1 MIELRSGDREAFFDV
16 PFNIYGQ
23 HDNYVS
29 PMRSD
34 LYRMLDADK
43 NPLFTSGNPFAFW
56 TAHLEGKVI
65 GRIIALVHRQSN
77 QRHGTQ
83 RAQFGFFDCADDAQA
98 AKALLD
104 AAIAFARQQ
113 HCNELVGNFN
123 LTAMQQCGVMTA
135 GFTAQAYTDMVAG
148 PVYLPKL
155 LQENGFSPYF
165 PMTTFELDLAMATP
179 PHVDFD
185 ALESSGY
192 HFAPIKKS
200 VFKERF
206 EQARV
211 VLNDGFDQNPMFVPL
226 TPEEFHFQAGEMSAI
241 LDPRLSSVLMH
252 EDAPVGTVICI
263 PDLNGFIAATRS
275 HFSLLTPWHF
285 LRYRLQRRRAVII
298 FYSVA
303 REYQGR
309 GLMAAMLTRTI
320 TELRAAGYQ
329 RLGITWI
336 AEVNTA
342 SLRQMEKFGAKPL
355 HQLHLFRREL
365 A

>member
-1 MIELRSGDREAFFDV
+1 MIELRSGDRASFFEV
-16 PFNIYGQ
+16 PFNVYRQ
-23 HDNYVS
+23 SDHYVS

-34 LYRMLDADK
+34 IYRMLDANK
-43 NPLFTSGNPFAFW
+43 NPLFINGNPFAFW
-56 TAHLEGKVI
+56 TVHREGKAI

-83 RAQFGFFDCADDAQA
+83 RAQFGFFDCAHDSQA
-98 AKALLD
+98 ANALLN
-104 AAIAFARQQ
+104 AAIEFARQQ
-113 HCNELVGNFN
+113 NCNELVGNFN
-123 LTAMQQCGVMTA
+123 LTAMQQSGVMTG
-135 GFTAQAYTDMVAG
+135 GFAAQAYTDMVVG
-148 PVYLPKL
+148 PAYLPKL
-155 LQENGFSPYF
+155 LEENGFSAYF

-179 PHVDFD
+179 PDVDFD
-185 ALESSGY
+185 LLQSSGY

-206 EQARV
+206 EQARI
-211 VLNDGFDQNPMFVPL
+211 VLNDGFAQNPMFVPL

-241 LDPRLSSVLMH
+241 LDPRLSSILLH

-275 HFSLLTPWHF
+275 RFSFFTPWHF

-303 REYQGR
+303 RAYHGR

-320 TELRAAGYQ
+320 NELRAAGYQ
-329 RLGITWI
+329 HLGITWI
-336 AEVNTA
+336 AEVNHA